1 MKKLINIPNI
11 LSISRLLFGVL
22 IILQFDSWLKYIYL
36 AVAILLDALDGYVAR
51 KLNQVTKAGGII
63 DPAVDKIFALML
75 FVFIYFHLS
84 LPAYFILF
92 FFARDIFTVLAVLFV
107 LKKKVAKKLDLKARF
122 CGKIVT
128 ALQFITI
135 VFMVIGKLY
144 LIKIAMYILFIASL
158 VSIADYIL
166 YFRRRTRHA

>member
-1 MKKLINIPNI
+1 MKKLVNIPNL
-11 LSISRLLFGVL
+11 LSVARLLFGIL
-22 IILQFDSWLKYIYL
+22 IIVQFDSWLKYVYL
-36 AVAILLDALDGYVAR
+36 AIAILLDALDGYAAR

-75 FVFIYFHLS
+75 FIFIYFHLN

-107 LKKKVAKKLDLKARF
+107 LKKKATKQLDLKARL

-128 ALQFITI
+128 AFQFVTI
-135 VFMVIGKLY
+135 ILMVIGDLS

-158 VSIADYIL
+158 VSIVDYII
-166 YFRRRTRHA
+166 YFKRRTRHA